1 MDDLGLS
8 LEKLQGGQEKDH
20 MWNFGTN
27 IHILGKKVK
36 VGSAVLAGQ
45 KQ

>member
-20 MWNFGTN
+20 IVEFWDK
-27 IHILGKKVK
+27 H
-36 VGSAVLAGQ
+36 SYSW
-45 KQ
+45 